1 MKENCIENR
10 KIQILCIHVRL
21 AVQQALDWGFYIE
34 LIDQI
39 YRTGNAETNYRVSEL
54 LENRY
59 SQNVKSGIIR
69 DIYFESEA
77 RDCQGSVR
85 TLCRTVMYR

>member
-1 MKENCIENR
+1 MET
-10 KIQILCIHVRL
+10 
-21 AVQQALDWGFYIE
+21 APE

-39 YRTGNAETNYRVSEL
+39 YRAGNAETNYRVSEL